1 MEMQKFVSQALTE
14 WISMTIEWIFPVIFT
29 KSSIPLSIY
38 VFVFFQYP
46 KAKTFKFILQMRKLL
61 TLHSNAFLWPVFHLS
76 GKDST
81 GPHTDHVVSH
91 VELQRVKAKHFNPEK
106 PNFHRRVRALEY
118 QRHLQGN
125 VSWQYLFLGTC
136 QDNGI
141 KDHIMHAL
149 ALLNHT
155 NTVYYFQFPK
165 QFPWLN
171 SNMINLSF
179 RTHFVCF
186 GSF

>member
-1 MEMQKFVSQALTE
+1 
-14 WISMTIEWIFPVIFT
+14 MTIEWVFPVILT
-29 KSSIPLSIY
+29 KSSMPLSIY
-38 VFVFFQYP
+38 VVLLFQYP
-46 KAKTFKFILQMRKLL
+46 KAKAFKFTLQMRKLL

-81 GPHTDHVVSH
+81 GPHTDHAVSH

-125 VSWQYLFLGTC
+125 ASWQYLLLGTC
-136 QDNGI
+136 QGNGI

-149 ALLNHT
+149 ALLKPHKYSILLPVSKAVSLIKLQHDQSFLKNPFC
-155 NTVYYFQFPK
+155 VF
-165 QFPWLN
+165 WLLLN
-171 SNMINLSF
+171 VF
-179 RTHFVCF
+179 RVMEH
-186 GSF
+186 